1 MIVWSSFSLNVMIL
15 TFYSIDP
22 LENVIEVQKL
32 RVLFIEKCTY
42 TWNSIQS
49 HRGPRTLGPLK
60 SFHAPQMENS
70 IVCQTFFF
78 FFFTKEDS
86 NFNLK
91 FMNSKWSWSLI
102 IHPLPLLISQRE
114 NFESIRFHRP
124 CVNIDFSPA
133 TQPSAH

>member
-1 MIVWSSFSLNVMIL
+1 MHIHMEQHTISPWSQ
-15 TFYSIDP
+15 DP
-22 LENVIEVQKL
+22 WSPEV
-32 RVLFIEKCTY
+32 FPCTPDGELHSMP
-42 TWNSIQS
+42 NI
-49 HRGPRTLGPLK
+49 
-60 SFHAPQMENS
+60 
-70 IVCQTFFF
+70 FF

-114 NFESIRFHRP
+114 NLESIRFHRP

-133 TQPSAH
+133 T